1 MNSLSFRKCATSAI
15 VLMTLVLNAEA
26 SFPSRVPF
34 RHSDVIPG
42 PSAPPQPAPN
52 QTAKGVAQNPD
63 VSADCTP
70 YPLDQFTWN
79 RFHWDDY
86 LRTYPNVTTQ
96 AYAATK
102 GAANFRCGIG
112 ANCNIGQVRVSLMD
126 EQLCSPVKA
135 PDWYI
140 LYAAQNLNIY
150 LNALH
155 QAAAEAISLTQ
166 SHMRFFLP
174 NNQMLSLPSGMTCE
188 HMPDYPSVEDHSD
201 LEAVFA
207 FGAVA
212 ATVQAVGVLYLL
224 LIPNPAL
231 LFTAAPFA
239 VMSVINMPFT
249 LMMFASLAAIV
260 AGQAILACHDTSGPS
275 QTKEFDFIAKLT
287 IFNAHTSDRPSLC
300 KWAQFN
306 YRLSQW
312 QGETE
317 RSIANTTS
325 RIFNSGINSDPAYSL
340 SHILANGTFLGP
352 FERKDSFELQASLKN
367 VTKSIAISKLLRS
380 MTSSLIRRTRLLRSQ
395 MSVFLPHDPH
405 PNKQWTSKDVLSY
418 HSPNGTLMNI
428 IRAVPGKTKAINDFK
443 NGHVLH
449 EKHGI
454 STEQIAEISFQCQ
467 QKFGIQKTPVGS
479 VYDLSR
485 HAAIRDP
492 EICSFDLPVCD
503 MRSLGEFLHYIH
515 SRGNPEHPLMS
526 MRASLFLNR
535 IPTPEE
541 QAQAHSEDLQANVW
555 VTNLKE
561 IIPSLPS

>member
-1 MNSLSFRKCATSAI
+1 MNSLSFKKCATPAI
-15 VLMTLVLNAEA
+15 VVISLVLNAEA
-26 SFPSRVPF
+26 SFLSRFPF
-34 RHSDVIPG
+34 RPSNVIPG
-42 PSAPPQPAPN
+42 PSAPPPPAPN
-52 QTAKGVAQNPD
+52 QTAEGVPQNPST
-63 VSADCTP
+63 SAECTP
-70 YPLDQFTWN
+70 YPLDPSTWN

-86 LRTYPNVTTQ
+86 LRTYPNAANLTTQ

-112 ANCNIGQVRVSLMD
+112 AICNIG
-126 EQLCSPVKA
+126 QLCSPVKA

-150 LNALH
+150 LNTLH

-166 SHMRFFLP
+166 NAVASVW
-174 NNQMLSLPSGMTCE
+174 N
-188 HMPDYPSVEDHSD
+188 DVYPSVVDHRD

-207 FGAVA
+207 LGVVA
-212 ATVQAVGVLYLL
+212 ATVQAVGVLYLML
-224 LIPNPAL
+224 VPNPAL

-249 LMMFASLAAIV
+249 LMMFTSLVAIV
-260 AGQAILACHDTSGPS
+260 VGQAILARHDTSGPP
-275 QTKEFDFIAKLT
+275 QTKEFDYW
-287 IFNAHTSDRPSLC
+287 S
-300 KWAQFN
+300 QFN

-317 RSIANTTS
+317 QLIANTTS
-325 RIFNSGINSDPAYSL
+325 RIFDSGINSDPAFSL

-380 MTSSLIRRTRLLRSQ
+380 MNAFVTISN
-395 MSVFLPHDPH
+395 DPH
-405 PNKQWTSKDVLSY
+405 PDKRWSSKDVLSY

-443 NGHVLH
+443 NGHVLY

-467 QKFGIQKTPVGS
+467 QKFGIQKSPIGS
-479 VYDLSR
+479 ISDLSR
-485 HAAIRDP
+485 HTAIQDP
-492 EICSFDLPVCD
+492 TICSFDLPVCD
-503 MRSLGEFLHYIH
+503 MRSPEFQDQKHKHKRTVKLCRQIY
-515 SRGNPEHPLMS
+515 G
-526 MRASLFLNR
+526 
-535 IPTPEE
+535 
-541 QAQAHSEDLQANVW
+541 
-555 VTNLKE
+555 
-561 IIPSLPS
+561 LPI